1 MFRGAHLSRRALLT
15 FVIASGM
22 SLSRSLDL
30 PALDRVDTLAQEL
43 ALLQD
48 KGKRRIAILGS
59 RHVPVVAI
67 HLVELIARSLAQ
79 EGHTLL
85 TSGSQGVNAAVIRG
99 VLAVDR
105 ERLTV
110 LLPQSLDRQVPE
122 IRDQLDQVLHLIE
135 KPDQDDL
142 PLPIASS
149 LCNQEIINR
158 CDQLIC
164 LAFHDSETLLASC
177 RSAEDM
183 GKVVSLLFF
192 D

>member
-1 MFRGAHLSRRALLT
+1 MGQ
-15 FVIASGM
+15 
-22 SLSRSLDL
+22 SLDL

-59 RHVPVVAI
+59 RHVPIVAI
-67 HLVELIARSLAQ
+67 HLVELVARSLAQ
-79 EGHTLL
+79 EGHALI

-99 VLAVDR
+99 CLEVNAAQ
-105 ERLTV
+105 LTV
-110 LLPQSLDRQVPE
+110 LLPQSLDRQPPE
-122 IRDQLDQVLHLIE
+122 IRDLLDQVLHLVD
-135 KPDQDDL
+135 KPEQDDL
-142 PLPIASS
+142 PLPMASS
-149 LCNQEIINR
+149 LCNQEIISR

-177 RSAEDM
+177 RTAEDM
-183 GKVVSLLFF
+183 GKVVSLLYF

>member
-1 MFRGAHLSRRALLT
+1 
-15 FVIASGM
+15 M

-67 HLVELIARSLAQ
+67 HLVELISRSLAQ

-110 LLPQSLDRQVPE
+110 LLPQSLDRQVSE
-122 IRDQLDQVLHLIE
+122 IREQLDQVLHLIE
-135 KPDQDDL
+135 KPENDDL

-164 LAFHDSETLLASC
+164 FAFHDSETLLASC
-177 RSAEDM
+177 RTAEDM

>member
-1 MFRGAHLSRRALLT
+1 
-15 FVIASGM
+15 M

-67 HLVELIARSLAQ
+67 HLVELISRSLAQ

-135 KPDQDDL
+135 KPEHDDL

-164 LAFHDSETLLASC
+164 FAFHDSETLLASC
-177 RSAEDM
+177 RNAEDM